1 MSDDNIDWHERNFL
15 YIIALGDGERVVKE
29 LQSDKNLVYG
39 NDIITYQDYL
49 SRMYR
54 KYLKGTELVTSLL
67 AWECSDEGWD
77 GLHNLCRTHDVVD
90 VLTCLYQI
98 YQGNIGKVMPII
110 EHNVIPAPEHRN
122 IKTVGLYVYAYGGGG
137 AERVVSLLIP
147 RFTSIG
153 YRVILITQ
161 IQNELN
167 EYSLLNDVQRITL
180 SNQMKDEPEKYF
192 RQWQDIFSS
201 YHLDALCLHLPYEG
215 EVFFFT
221 ALLAKLCGLRVI
233 GENHT
238 SCINFVRQRG
248 GLRGHDRMYRILDG
262 LVVLSRMDELFW
274 SVFGCRTRYIPNPC
288 PALPSSNSCHSKK
301 NGRTIIWIGRRNQKY
316 KRICDTVLI
325 MREVLKKI
333 PDAKLLIVGDKVN
346 DADDAR
352 FFSLLQ
358 REKIESHIE
367 ICGWQKDVGSFY
379 SFADVM
385 LFTSPGEGFPMVV
398 AEAMQHALPI
408 VMYDLPYLELVR
420 SGRGV
425 ISVKQGDICGA
436 AEALTK
442 VLCDEDVRKR
452 LSLEALE
459 NIREFEHW
467 NIDELW
473 KDMLE
478 NGGGQNMNQ
487 DTGLMPTLLRELC
500 DWENN

>member
-1 MSDDNIDWHERNFL
+1 MIHSNIVIRGTGICAERLIRQMNALDKEWLSCILCFVDHDPRVHGTIFHDKPVMSDDNIDWHERNFL

-274 SVFGCRTRYIPNPC
+274 SVFGCRTRYI
-288 PALPSSNSCHSKK
+288 S
-301 NGRTIIWIGRRNQKY
+301 
-316 KRICDTVLI
+316 
-325 MREVLKKI
+325 
-333 PDAKLLIVGDKVN
+333 
-346 DADDAR
+346 
-352 FFSLLQ
+352 
-358 REKIESHIE
+358 
-367 ICGWQKDVGSFY
+367 
-379 SFADVM
+379 
-385 LFTSPGEGFPMVV
+385 
-398 AEAMQHALPI
+398 
-408 VMYDLPYLELVR
+408 
-420 SGRGV
+420 
-425 ISVKQGDICGA
+425 
-436 AEALTK
+436 
-442 VLCDEDVRKR
+442 
-452 LSLEALE
+452 
-459 NIREFEHW
+459 
-467 NIDELW
+467 
-473 KDMLE
+473 
-478 NGGGQNMNQ
+478 
-487 DTGLMPTLLRELC
+487 
-500 DWENN
+500 